1 MNFRFDIAL
10 PLSIIC
16 LAVLSLLLK
25 DKYADR
31 FRTALRGKE
40 FKSKDAIILSAAIG
54 VTVSLVAAV
63 PSQALVIIFLSAYSL
78 LLFQFSYLVRP
89 KLSMSILVP
98 VLFLGLYFLFRGS
111 VYWNPLILDAF
122 AVIFAVLV
130 STFLGVTFTWG
141 AAVAF
146 AVAIT
151 AVDIFQVLYT
161 GSMVMAF
168 EKTMGLD
175 LPVALIVPVVPLIPT
190 SEPLYPALP
199 YAFSGLG
206 LGDLSLIGLLVA
218 KTAERYGRGLGLA
231 TALSMGVSFFIFE
244 TLAMNFGGGFYP
256 ATVFVVSGW
265 VVVLFGKFIASLV
278 RPNPKEKP

>member
-1 MNFRFDIAL
+1 MNLRFDIAL

-25 DKYADR
+25 DRYADR
-31 FRTALRGKE
+31 LRAALRGKE

-54 VTVSLVAAV
+54 VVVSLVAAV
-63 PSQALVIIFLSAYSL
+63 PSQALVVLFLSAYSL
-78 LLFQFSYLVRP
+78 ILLQFSYLMRP
-89 KLSMSILVP
+89 KWSTSIIVP
-98 VLFLGLYFLFRGS
+98 VLFLVLYFLLRGS
-111 VYWNPLILDAF
+111 VYWNPLILDVF
-122 AVIFAVLV
+122 ATIFAVLV
-130 STFLGVTFTWG
+130 STFLGVTFTWR

-175 LPVALIVPVVPLIPT
+175 LPVALIVPVVPLVPT

-231 TALSMGVSFFIFE
+231 TALSMGISFFIFE

-256 ATVFVVSGW
+256 ATVFVVSVW
-265 VVVLFGKFIASLV
+265 VVVLFGKFVASSVRLNPKV
-278 RPNPKEKP
+278 RP

>member
-25 DKYADR
+25 DKYAHR
-31 FRTALRGKE
+31 FREALRGKE

-54 VTVSLVAAV
+54 VMVSLVAAV
-63 PSQALVIIFLSAYSL
+63 PSQALVILFLSAYSL
-78 LLFQFSYLVRP
+78 LLFQFSYLMRP
-89 KLSMSILVP
+89 KWPTSVLMP
-98 VLFLGLYFLFRGS
+98 VLFLVLYFLFRDS
-111 VYWNPLILDAF
+111 VYWNPLILDVF
-122 AVIFAVLV
+122 AAIFAVLV
-130 STFLGVTFTWG
+130 STFLGITFSWG

-161 GSMVMAF
+161 GYMVMAF
-168 EKTMGLD
+168 EKTIGLD
-175 LPVALIVPVVPLIPT
+175 LPVALIVPVVPLIPE
-190 SEPLYPALP
+190 SDPLYPALP

-206 LGDLSLIGLLVA
+206 LGDLSLVGLLVT
-218 KTAERYGRGLGLA
+218 KTAEKYGRGLGLA
-231 TALSMGVSFFIFE
+231 TALSMGISFFIFE

-265 VVVLFGKFIASLV
+265 IIALFGKFIIGLV
-278 RPNPKEKP
+278 RPSPKEKT